1 MTILKS
7 NSGKMLEYLTIEL
20 QSGWDAEDLADAL
33 LVDKWTIEEIE
44 KLTYKEIT
52 KAVKDSIVWNGRE
65 KIEDAWENVYNYKIN
80 HNIVVNLINNLKP
93 ELSTSQ
99 RGNIES

>member
-20 QSGWDAEDLADAL
+20 QSGWDVKDLADAL

-80 HNIVVNLINNLKP
+80 HNIIVNLINNLKP
-93 ELSTSQ
+93 ELSTLQ
-99 RGNIES
+99 RGNIEK